1 MLAFR
6 FDGTCD
12 AVILQDGEE
21 KLHEVR
27 GIRRS
32 NDVQHLCGGAQGDF
46 FRTLVRGIH
55 RHPGETAISLEKIPP
70 RPHRPVT
77 PPISNIQMP
86 RVVMEVKCVIQLLQ
100 AEGAFW

>member
-46 FRTLVRGIH
+46 FCTLVRGIH
-55 RHPGETAISLEKIPP
+55 RHWGEMAISLEKIPP
-70 RPHRPVT
+70 RPH
-77 PPISNIQMP
+77 
-86 RVVMEVKCVIQLLQ
+86 QLP
-100 AEGAFW
+100 W